1 MIRVATYGD
10 IDSILSIVRSAQL
23 SLKELDIDQ
32 WQDGYPSRE
41 VIEEDIKRD
50 VGYVLCDKHNVAI
63 AYAAIVLDGEPA
75 YSQINAKEWHT
86 ESRYVVVHRL
96 CVAATARRQG
106 AAIRMMQHA
115 MHLAKEAG
123 ICAFR
128 IDTHE
133 GNIRMLAMLCKMGF
147 ERCGVIYY
155 DSGKRI
161 AFDLNFD

>member
-23 SLKELDIDQ
+23 SLRELGIDQ

-41 VIEEDIKRD
+41 AIEEDITRG
-50 VGYVLCDKHNVAI
+50 VGYVMCNDHDTII

-75 YSQINAKEWHT
+75 YSQIDETEWHT
-86 ESRYVVVHRL
+86 EGRYVVVHRL
-96 CVAATARRQG
+96 CVAASARRKG
-106 AAIRMMQHA
+106 GAIRMMQHA
-115 MHLAKEAG
+115 IALAKEAG
-123 ICAFR
+123 IKAFR

-133 GNIRMLAMLCKMGF
+133 GNIRMLAMLRKLGF
-147 ERCGVIYY
+147 ERCGIVYY

-161 AFDLNFD
+161 AFDLKLD